1 MEQFLDYYN
10 FSDFS
15 KDLSSFFDTI
25 AYAWIKDDLYLVLEK
40 KEELYNVHFTSYDS
54 KEDIG
59 KQKPNGLN
67 TLIEDFKLDDND
79 HRKVVQQYLDY
90 N

>member
-10 FSDFS
+10 FSAFS
-15 KDLSSFFDTI
+15 KDQSSFFDTI
-25 AYAWIKDDLYLVLEK
+25 AYAWIKDDLYIVLEQ
-40 KEELYNVHFTSYDS
+40 KENIYNVHFTSYKS
-54 KEDIG
+54 KGDIG
-59 KQKPNGLN
+59 KQKPDGLN
-67 TLIEDFKLDDND
+67 TLIEDFKLDNNE